1 MDETT
6 IHFSIYPPRTLLD
19 QFRTIAKSRSRS
31 ASGEMVELMKQYVKR
46 AEKRSRQTKNE
57 Q

>member
-6 IHFSIYPPRTLLD
+6 IHFSIYPPRALLEE
-19 QFRTIAKSRSRS
+19 FRTIAKSRSRS

-46 AEKRSRQTKNE
+46 AEKRSRQAKNE